1 MVQVNASLISI
12 HYGQLFQMKKKFGF
26 SSCSVFISL
35 FLLLAAGEVSAQ
47 KGAYFMANGK
57 KIRIDSFNR
66 EVNHILKEVGVPG
79 LSLAVIDDNQV
90 VFFNAYG
97 YKDEAKK
104 DAVNKE
110 TIFEACSLSK
120 SFLVFAVM
128 RLATEGKIDLD
139 KPMYQYLAYEPLEH
153 DARYKLITTRMVLSH
168 SSGIENWKYENN
180 PDSLEI
186 LSDPGTRSVY
196 SGEGYQYLAKV
207 VALIT
212 KMPYDAYMKEWV
224 FDPLKLKR
232 TFGHYTD
239 SGAYPINYANGHS
252 TFGKQY
258 EKQKNLSPVPA
269 SGVQTTAL
277 DYATLIT
284 AFFNKQY
291 LSDKMRRNVLTP
303 AIRSNDHDPPMF
315 FGPGFQLLFDGGDTL
330 VSFGGNNTGFKAGI
344 FYSVTQKSGLVFL
357 SNGDLGKLMATSL
370 THSGTG
376 MDVGIL
382 FKDDYYEQYPS
393 KGLALFSTYRQN
405 GEKAMLA
412 DLKKLKEQTGGKIGM
427 NTLNHLADMLASG
440 GEISLA
446 KMLSEE
452 NIKLYPESSQA
463 YYLLGEIH
471 LYEKNYKLAYANLR
485 KAKDLLYS
493 DDPGID
499 YDIKRC
505 AEMIAEKKEP
515 GGN

>member
-1 MVQVNASLISI
+1 
-12 HYGQLFQMKKKFGF
+12 MKNKL
-26 SSCSVFISL
+26 VFLS
-35 FLLLAAGEVSAQ
+35 LLLLIASWELSAQ
-47 KGAYFMANGK
+47 KAAYFTANGK
-57 KIRIDSFNR
+57 KVRIDSFNR
-66 EVNHILKEVGVPG
+66 RVSSIMKEVGVPG
-79 LSLAVIDDNQV
+79 LSLAVISNNRV

-97 YKDEAKK
+97 FKDEAQK
-104 DAVNKE
+104 DPVNKE

-128 RLATEGKIDLD
+128 RLANEGKIDLD
-139 KPMYQYLAYEPLEH
+139 RPMYQYLPYAPLEH
-153 DARYKLITTRMVLSH
+153 DQRYKLITTRMALSH
-168 SSGIENWKYENN
+168 SSGIENWKHENN

-196 SGEGYQYLAKV
+196 SGEGYQYLAKI
-207 VALIT
+207 VALLT
-212 KMPYDAYMKEWV
+212 GKSYDEYMKDWV
-224 FDPLKLKR
+224 FEPLKLKR
-232 TFGHYTD
+232 TFGHY
-239 SGAYPINYANGHS
+239 SNKGAFPTNYATGHS
-252 TFGKQY
+252 TFGKEY
-258 EKQKNLSPVPA
+258 EKEKNLIPVPA

-291 LSDKMRRNVLTP
+291 LSEKMMRNVLTP

-315 FGPGFQLLFDGGDTL
+315 FGPGFQLLFEQGDTL

-344 FYSVTQKSGLVFL
+344 FYSVAQKSGLVFL

-370 THSGTG
+370 TRLGTG

-393 KGLALFSTYRQN
+393 KGLALFSTYREK
-405 GEKAMLA
+405 GEKAMLTEL
-412 DLKKLKEQTGGKIGM
+412 DLLKKQTGGKIGM

-440 GEISLA
+440 GVIPLA
-446 KMLSEE
+446 KTLSEE
-452 NIKLYPESSQA
+452 NIQLYPESSQA

-471 LYEKNYKLAYANLR
+471 LYEKNYKLAYANLK
-485 KAKDLLYS
+485 KAKELLYS

-505 AEMIAEKKEP
+505 ADMIAEKKEP
-515 GGN
+515 GGK